1 MKSFKEYLQEQKQI
15 EEGLGRLVGD
25 FIDSATKATVK
36 GIGKGIV
43 GTAKGIRR
51 AGRAVNT
58 GIKNRG
64 GYIKTAKDA
73 IGLGLSPVTLPLKA
87 IGSVFGGSH
96 GGKGLKD
103 SDREDERKE
112 GAARERRNRQIQDET
127 DRQAEEIEMKKHGF
141 HPGKVGR
148 REAYRHWKVTHAG
161 LASHNPGH
169 KDHERAMISG
179 TKFHPQSQSPG
190 TIP

>member
-15 EEGLGRLVGD
+15 EEGVLGAVGHFLD
-25 FIDSATKATVK
+25 
-36 GIGKGIV
+36 KGIV
-43 GTAKGIRR
+43 GLSKLGWRGTKAVGRGLRDANWKKIGKVAAFPVVAPFKV
-51 AGRAVNT
+51 AGMAAGALV
-58 GIKNRG
+58 G
-64 GYIKTAKDA
+64 
-73 IGLGLSPVTLPLKA
+73 GLS
-87 IGSVFGGSH
+87 SSH
-96 GGKGLKD
+96 HDHKGLK
-103 SDREDERKE
+103 SSEKEEERKE
-112 GAARERRNRQIQDET
+112 GAAKERRDRQIQDEA

-148 REAYRHWKVTHAG
+148 REAYRHWKVTHAN